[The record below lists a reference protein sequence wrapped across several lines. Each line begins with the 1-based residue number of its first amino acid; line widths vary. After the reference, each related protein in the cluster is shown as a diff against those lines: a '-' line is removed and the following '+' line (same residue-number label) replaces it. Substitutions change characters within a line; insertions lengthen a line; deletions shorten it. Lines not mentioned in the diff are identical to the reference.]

1 MSDAVQEGTVL
12 PGGAV
17 VEGLLA
23 EGRLCTVYRARTA
36 NGDEVAARVLRQDLA
51 GDLAEWFLNTA
62 RARAALDHPV
72 LPRVYAFGY
81 VNALPVE
88 VTELLTG
95 RTAQDLLDQ
104 GQNGLDV
111 PTGVRMIRSVAA
123 ALDHLHATTPP
134 TLHRAL
140 LPEHILVRERDGA
153 VMLLAVGEAERPRIA
168 VTRPAYLSPEELADV
183 SSLSPRADVFSLATL
198 TYELFTGR
206 PAFVGGGDVVLDTVR
221 MARFPR
227 LREHRPDIH
236 ARAEH
241 ILREAWALT
250 PDDRPPSA
258 GRFAALFA
266 EAVNQQAHTLV
277 NVPTVGALKEP
288 SPGKSTLSGP
298 GPLDVA
304 TRKAL
309 QEGRATPIAPAT
321 DDPAP
326 PAPSPARATPA
337 SPRALR
343 SARAASPGASPSQR
357 PRSFLPKPGETTD
370 DATRPEISVPSEVRD
385 EAHAASDETPVDG
398 TSAPAARFARTTPGI
413 PSPLPSTPTA
423 IATDPSVHVEPA
435 PRAHAAT
442 VPDFSEPP
450 PQVALREAV
459 SPRTAP
465 APSPAPVAAPATAH
479 APAPSTAHAPAPT
492 PDFAAPPAPLMTHA
506 QPSLHAPSP
515 SPPSPAPAPGP
526 LTGTPFEPPPSPPT
540 VGPSFA
546 PDEDPR
552 WSRDADEVTQVIDV
566 PTPKAVP
573 ATSRSPLVIAA
584 ALIANAIAIA
594 GIAHAIAWVQVQRS
608 APTVIQAPPAVCAPC
623 ARCPA
628 AVCPPVECPPPT
640 PAAVAPAPRVVTPRV
655 TPPPRA
661 PAVAPRPARAPAAGG
676 LLRTVPSF

>member
-1 MSDAVQEGTVL
+1 VSDAVQEGTVL

-23 EGRLCTVYRARTA
+23 EGRLCTVYRARTPG
-36 NGDEVAARVLRQDLA
+36 GDEVAARVLRQDLA

-62 RARAALDHPV
+62 RARASLDHPV

-111 PTGVRMIRSVAA
+111 PTGVRMLRAVAA

-277 NVPTVGALKEP
+277 NVPTVSALKEQG
-288 SPGKSTLSGP
+288 PGKSTLSGP

-309 QEGRATPIAPAT
+309 QDGRASALAPT
-321 DDPAP
+321 REDPPP
-326 PAPSPARATPA
+326 PAASPARGTPA
-337 SPRALR
+337 SPRAPR
-343 SARAASPGASPSQR
+343 SGRPVSPPAVTSQR

-370 DATRPEISVPSEVRD
+370 DATRPEISVPSKVRA
-385 EAHAASDETPVDG
+385 EEQSSSDETPIDG
-398 TSAPAARFARTTPGI
+398 TSAPAPRFSRTTPGI
-413 PSPLPSTPTA
+413 PSPLPSTPTP
-423 IATDPSVHVEPA
+423 IATSPTVTTEPA
-435 PRAHAAT
+435 ARVHAAT
-442 VPDFSEPP
+442 VPDLADPSQHNAP
-450 PQVALREAV
+450 REVTPHRGAPV
-459 SPRTAP
+459 SAPVPTPAP
-465 APSPAPVAAPATAH
+465 APAPAAAPIFGPPMAPMANQGMAAQPAH
-479 APAPSTAHAPAPT
+479 ATPHPSPLPPAPS
-492 PDFAAPPAPLMTHA
+492 
-506 QPSLHAPSP
+506 
-515 SPPSPAPAPGP
+515 PGP
-526 LTGTPFEPPPSPPT
+526 LTGTPFEPPPGAPPT
-540 VGPSFA
+540 RSNLA
-546 PDEDPR
+546 PEEDPR
-552 WSRDADEVTQVIDV
+552 WQQDPDEDTQVIDI
-566 PTPKAVP
+566 PAPKAVAP
-573 ATSRSPLVIAA
+573 SRSPVVLAA

-594 GIAHAIAWVQVQRS
+594 GIAHAIAWVQLER
-608 APTVIQAPPAVCAPC
+608 ATPTVIQAPPAVCAPC
-623 ARCPA
+623 ATCPA
-628 AVCPPVECPPPT
+628 AVCPPTVCSPSA
-640 PAAVAPAPRVVTPRV
+640 PAAVPVAPRVVAPRV
-655 TPPPRA
+655 APPPPRA
-661 PAVAPRPARAPAAGG
+661 PATGPRPARAPAPAG
-676 LLRTVPSF
+676 LVRNVPTF

>member
-23 EGRLCTVYRARTA
+23 EGRLCTVYRARTPG
-36 NGDEVAARVLRQDLA
+36 GDEVAARVLRQDLA

-62 RARAALDHPV
+62 RARASLDHPV

-111 PTGVRMIRSVAA
+111 PTGVRMLRAVAA

-241 ILREAWALT
+241 VLREAWALT

-277 NVPTVGALKEP
+277 NVPTVSALKEQG
-288 SPGKSTLSGP
+288 PGKSTLSGP

-309 QEGRATPIAPAT
+309 QDGRASAIAPT
-321 DDPAP
+321 REDPHP
-326 PAPSPARATPA
+326 PAASPARGTPA
-337 SPRALR
+337 SPRAPR
-343 SARAASPGASPSQR
+343 SGRPVSPPAVTSQR

-370 DATRPEISVPSEVRD
+370 DATRPEISVPSEVRA
-385 EAHAASDETPVDG
+385 EEPSSSDETPIDG
-398 TSAPAARFARTTPGI
+398 TSAPAPRFSRTTPGI
-413 PSPLPSTPTA
+413 PSPLPTTPTP
-423 IATDPSVHVEPA
+423 IATSPAVSPEPA
-435 PRAHAAT
+435 ARVHAAT
-442 VPDFSEPP
+442 VPDLADAPQHVPP
-450 PQVALREAV
+450 REV
-459 SPRTAP
+459 TSPRSVPAPAPVPVPAP
-465 APSPAPVAAPATAH
+465 APSPAPAPTTAQSFAPPAAP
-479 APAPSTAHAPAPT
+479 
-492 PDFAAPPAPLMTHA
+492 FAPPAPA
-506 QPSLHAPSP
+506 VSP
-515 SPPSPAPAPGP
+515 GSSPGP
-526 LTGTPFEPPPSPPT
+526 LTGTPFEPTAGPSPTRPN
-540 VGPSFA
+540 FA
-546 PDEDPR
+546 PEEDPR
-552 WSRDADEVTQVIDV
+552 WQRDPDEDTQVINI
-566 PTPKAVP
+566 PAPKVASP
-573 ATSRSPLVIAA
+573 SRSPVVIAA
-584 ALIANAIAIA
+584 ALVANAIAIA
-594 GIAHAIAWVQVQRS
+594 GIAHAIAWVQLERA

-623 ARCPA
+623 ATCPTT
-628 AVCPPVECPPPT
+628 VCPPTVCPPPT
-640 PAAVAPAPRVVTPRV
+640 PAAVPAAPRVVAPRV
-655 TPPPRA
+655 APPPPR
-661 PAVAPRPARAPAAGG
+661 PPPTGLRPARAPAPAG
-676 LLRTVPSF
+676 LVRNVPTF

>member
-1 MSDAVQEGTVL
+1 VSDAVQEGTVL

-23 EGRLCTVYRARTA
+23 EGRLCTVYRARTP

-72 LPRVYAFGY
+72 LPKVYAFGY

-111 PTGVRMIRSVAA
+111 PTGVRMLRSVAA

-227 LREHRPDIH
+227 LREHRTDIH

-277 NVPTVGALKEP
+277 NVPTVSALKEQV
-288 SPGKSTLSGP
+288 PGKSTLSGP

-309 QEGRATPIAPAT
+309 HDGRTTPVAPAGE
-321 DDPAP
+321 DARP
-326 PAPSPARATPA
+326 PAASPARGTPA
-337 SPRALR
+337 SPRAPR
-343 SARAASPGASPSQR
+343 SARPVAPAAAPSQR
-357 PRSFLPKPGETTD
+357 PRSFLPKPGENTD
-370 DATRPEISVPSEVRD
+370 DATRPEISVPSEVRA
-385 EAHAASDETPVDG
+385 EEPSDETPVEG
-398 TSAPAARFARTTPGI
+398 ASAPSARFSRTTPGI
-413 PSPLPSTPTA
+413 PSPLPSTPTP
-423 IATDPSVHVEPA
+423 IATGPA
-435 PRAHAAT
+435 VAPEHAARAHAAT
-442 VPDFSEPP
+442 VPDLADPTPHTAPREVVPP
-450 PQVALREAV
+450 RSAPIPA
-459 SPRTAP
+459 STPAP
-465 APSPAPVAAPATAH
+465 APSPNFAPPTAPVMAATSAPAAPH
-479 APAPSTAHAPAPT
+479 
-492 PDFAAPPAPLMTHA
+492 
-506 QPSLHAPSP
+506 PSP
-515 SPPSPAPAPGP
+515 LPPAPGP
-526 LTGTPFEPPPSPPT
+526 LTGTPFEPPPGPP
-540 VGPSFA
+540 PAQASAPFEEDRHWQPD
-546 PDEDPR
+546 PDED
-552 WSRDADEVTQVIDV
+552 TKVIDI
-566 PTPKAVP
+566 PAPKVAAP
-573 ATSRSPLVIAA
+573 SRSPVVIAA

-594 GIAHAIAWVQVQRS
+594 GIAHAIAWVQIARA

-623 ARCPA
+623 ASCPV
-628 AVCPPVECPPPT
+628 AVCPPAVCPPST
-640 PAAVAPAPRVVTPRV
+640 PVAAPAAPRVVTPRV
-655 TPPPRA
+655 TPPPPRA
-661 PAVAPRPARAPAAGG
+661 PATGPRPARAPAPAG
-676 LLRTVPSF
+676 LMRNVPTF

>member
-1 MSDAVQEGTVL
+1 
-12 PGGAV
+12 V

-23 EGRLCTVYRARTA
+23 EGRLCTVYRARTPG
-36 NGDEVAARVLRQDLA
+36 GDEVVARVLREDLA

-72 LPRVYAFGY
+72 LPKVYAFGY
-81 VNALPVE
+81 VNSLPVE
-88 VTELLTG
+88 VTELLDG

-111 PTGVRMIRSVAA
+111 PTGVRMIRSIAA

-153 VMLLAVGEAERPRIA
+153 VLLLAVGEAERPRIA

-277 NVPTVGALKEP
+277 NVPTVSAAKEP
-288 SPGKSTLSGP
+288 PPTKATLSGP

-309 QEGRATPIAPAT
+309 QEGRATPISPASEAT
-321 DDPAP
+321 P
-326 PAPSPARATPA
+326 PTNASPARGTPA
-337 SPRALR
+337 STRAPRSGRPAAL
-343 SARAASPGASPSQR
+343 AASPAQR
-357 PRSFLPKPGETTD
+357 PRSFLPKPGETPD
-370 DATRPEISVPSEVRD
+370 DATRPEISVPSEVRV
-385 EAHAASDETPVDG
+385 EAQATSDETPVDG
-398 TSAPAARFARTTPGI
+398 TSTPTPRFSRTTPGV
-413 PSPLPSTPTA
+413 PSPLPS
-423 IATDPSVHVEPA
+423 
-435 PRAHAAT
+435 
-442 VPDFSEPP
+442 
-450 PQVALREAV
+450 
-459 SPRTAP
+459 
-465 APSPAPVAAPATAH
+465 
-479 APAPSTAHAPAPT
+479 APT
-492 PDFAAPPAPLMTHA
+492 PIATV
-506 QPSLHAPSP
+506 APSRVEP
-515 SPPSPAPAPGP
+515 SPRVHA
-526 LTGTPFEPPPSPPT
+526 
-540 VGPSFA
+540 
-546 PDEDPR
+546 
-552 WSRDADEVTQVIDV
+552 AD
-566 PTPKAVP
+566 
-573 ATSRSPLVIAA
+573 
-584 ALIANAIAIA
+584 
-594 GIAHAIAWVQVQRS
+594 
-608 APTVIQAPPAVCAPC
+608 
-623 ARCPA
+623 
-628 AVCPPVECPPPT
+628 
-640 PAAVAPAPRVVTPRV
+640 
-655 TPPPRA
+655 
-661 PAVAPRPARAPAAGG
+661 
-676 LLRTVPSF
+676 